1 MEYGYGAWNDA
12 ASWYGLVDVNEDIV
26 GSEWRWASNAGLR
39 RLVVWMDE
47 RRWWLHFHFVQ
58 QLSMPSTAPELKII
72 EMFLQFSYV
81 LWKIRCHS
89 PTICAGVYLIWN
101 VARSIWQTWLL
112 SWKLKSSYNIK
123 ATCLLKYM
131 AAYNH
136 GYHVVSLS
144 TNKAYGSILYNF
156 LHWKQM
162 VETLVKAN
170 GIHPRILTDS
180 DHIVE
185 KFNLIGKRSISGSC
199 LQI

>member
-1 MEYGYGAWNDA
+1 
-12 ASWYGLVDVNEDIV
+12 
-26 GSEWRWASNAGLR
+26 
-39 RLVVWMDE
+39 
-47 RRWWLHFHFVQ
+47 
-58 QLSMPSTAPELKII
+58 
-72 EMFLQFSYV
+72 
-81 LWKIRCHS
+81 
-89 PTICAGVYLIWN
+89 
-101 VARSIWQTWLL
+101 
-112 SWKLKSSYNIK
+112 
-123 ATCLLKYM
+123 M